1 MRGAPD
7 VLQLAAAVYK
17 PLLHPEPA
25 TYLAGLSPEK
35 QGLAWL
41 FYRLWYLNPDVC
53 WVSLVPYVHCIA
65 IKLLC
70 HGVASFS
77 FELLGRP

>member
-1 MRGAPD
+1 MSFS
-7 VLQLAAAVYK
+7 LAAAATS
-17 PLLHPEPA
+17 LSFTRAA

-53 WVSLVPYVHCIA
+53 SVSLVPYVHCIA